1 MKRWLPLL
9 LLALAGTGCETVV
22 FQAPPVAAQ
31 PCDAALV
38 GTWLSVGDKKED
50 HGEVELRIAAD
61 CTLLFVEH
69 EKSGVRD
76 GEPTTLHVGRDGRLA
91 YAWVDARW
99 AEQRLQS
106 PPKPGDAAAPSS
118 FAAGDIVLM
127 RYRVAGRKLE
137 MSDADARQFAHRV
150 IDGAIKGT
158 VTRDEEGHLAV
169 RISAPVDPKA
179 LRDAALFPRGQMR
192 FERVADK

>member
-1 MKRWLPLL
+1 MKRWLPLM
-9 LLALAGTGCETVV
+9 LLALACGGCETVV

-31 PCDAALV
+31 ACDAALV
-38 GTWLSVGDKKED
+38 GTWSSLGDRKENN
-50 HGEVELRIAAD
+50 GEVELRIAPD

-69 EKSGVRD
+69 EKSGVRE
-76 GEPTTLHVGRDGRLA
+76 GEPTTLHVGSDGRLG

-99 AEQRLQS
+99 AEQRLES
-106 PPKPGDAAAPSS
+106 PPKPGEARAPSS

-127 RYRVAGRKLE
+127 RYRVTGRRLDLG
-137 MSDADARQFAHRV
+137 DADAKLFAHRV
-150 IDGAIKGT
+150 IDGKIKGT

-169 RISAPVDPKA
+169 RVSAPVDPKA

-192 FERVADK
+192 FERVAEK